1 LSAASL
7 LAVSE
12 DFFVTITKPDDLT
25 QPLEFGRTA
34 FNTGMTILAGVF
46 TLLGIIPL
54 FLVLFYVLSQG
65 LTSINGDIFTQLP
78 APSGTPGGGFG
89 NAIQGTVIMVS
100 IAALISVPI
109 GVLTAVFLSEY
120 SRDTVLVQYVRFGVN
135 VLAGVPSI
143 VIGVFAY
150 GVVVSTSGGFS
161 AYAGGFA
168 LSILMLPIII
178 RTTEEALK
186 LIPWEL
192 RLGSFGLGADR
203 FNTIARVIIPAA
215 LPGIITGVMLAISR
229 AAGETAPLIFTALFS
244 QYWLEG
250 LNKPT
255 ASLAVLIFN
264 YATTP
269 YADLQH
275 KAWGASLMLLV
286 LVLIISIVAR
296 IVFRRRS

>member
-1 LSAASL
+1 M
-7 LAVSE
+7 
-12 DFFVTITKPDDLT
+12 TNTKQFGDLT
-25 QPLEFGRTA
+25 QPLEVGRTV
-34 FNTGMTILAGVF
+34 FNTGMTIFSGIF
-46 TLLGIIPL
+46 TLLAIIPL
-54 FLVLFYVLSQG
+54 FSVLLFVLSQG
-65 LTSINGDIFTQLP
+65 LTSLNADIFTQLP
-78 APSGTPGGGFG
+78 VPSGTPGGGFG
-89 NAIQGTVIMVS
+89 NAIQGTLIMVA
-100 IAALISVPI
+100 IATLISVPI
-109 GVLTAVFLSEY
+109 GILCAIFLSEY

-150 GVVVSTSGGFS
+150 GVVVSATGSFS

-168 LSILMLPIII
+168 LAILMLPIII

-203 FNTIARVIIPAA
+203 FNTITRVILPAA
-215 LPGIITGVMLAISR
+215 LPGIITGVMLAVSR

-286 LVLIISIVAR
+286 LVLIVNIAAR
-296 IVFRRRS
+296 IVLRRRS

>member
-1 LSAASL
+1 M
-7 LAVSE
+7 
-12 DFFVTITKPDDLT
+12 TNTKQFGDLT
-25 QPLEFGRTA
+25 QPLEVGRTV
-34 FNTGMTILAGVF
+34 FNTGMTIVSGIF
-46 TLLGIIPL
+46 TLIALVPL
-54 FLVLFYVLSQG
+54 FSVLLYVLSQG
-65 LTSINGDIFTQLP
+65 LNSLNAGIFTQLP
-78 APSGTPGGGFG
+78 VPSGTPGGGFG
-89 NAIQGTVIMVS
+89 NAIQGTLIMVA
-100 IAALISVPI
+100 IGTLISVPVGI
-109 GVLTAVFLSEY
+109 LCAIFLSEY
-120 SRDTVLVQYVRFGVN
+120 SRDTVFVQYVRFGVN

-150 GVVVSTSGGFS
+150 GVVVSTTGSFS

-168 LSILMLPIII
+168 LAILMLPIII

-192 RLGSFGLGADR
+192 RLGSFALGGDR

-215 LPGIITGVMLAISR
+215 LPGVITGVMLAVSR

-275 KAWGASLMLLV
+275 KAWGASLLLLV
-286 LVLIISIVAR
+286 LVLIVNIAAR
-296 IVFRRRS
+296 IVLHRRS